1 MAPSFFS
8 KLNHI
13 RQAGLAAILATLA
26 VLGLAVMTVSSLT
39 LITLTE
45 KKIAGNIVYSAQ
57 AYYVAESGIE
67 DSLYRIIKGKNYF
80 ASNSME
86 VASSSATIS
95 VSDVGSQRII
105 RVNGEE
111 NNRFRNLQINLNV
124 NNQAVS
130 FHYGAQVGEGGLI
143 MSNNS
148 QVSGSVY
155 SNGPI
160 SGGNGAIITGD
171 VYVASLPGNVDQSWS
186 DNNSDFIFGKEGNP
200 IDAAQSFQPSISDKL
215 LKVSLYLKKVG
226 SPSDKTVRIL
236 TDNNGQPSKNL
247 VTSGAYG
254 TLQGSQV
261 SQSAYGWID
270 VALAAP
276 PNLSVNT
283 KYWIVVDSS
292 ADVNNYFLWAKDSTD
307 SYSNNT
313 GKYSPNW
320 NASSPVWS
328 LAGGDLNFKVWLG
341 SVPNSL
347 SGLSIGG
354 NAHANTI
361 NNCAIT
367 DDAYY
372 QVLSVSTVGGT
383 QYPNSPD
390 PAIEQMPI
398 SESEIADW
406 KVEAE
411 AGGTIGS
418 YSLTNGAIA
427 SLGPKKING
436 NLVVSNNADLTIT
449 GTVYVTGSISLSNG
463 VKLRLGAN
471 YGNLSGVVLS
481 TGPITVS
488 NNTVFYTN
496 GAGTYLMLLSDAT
509 GAAINISNNAN
520 TVIFYASQG
529 TVNISNNAILKEVTA
544 YQINLSNGAQIIYE
558 SGLASAKFS
567 SGSGASWAIAN
578 WQEVP

>member
-1 MAPSFFS
+1 MNIKPLKKQIF
-8 KLNHI
+8 
-13 RQAGLAAILATLA
+13 RQSGFAALLSTMI
-26 VLGLAVMTVSSLT
+26 VMTIVLIVIASLSLVT
-39 LITLTE
+39 IIE
-45 KKIAGNIVYSAQ
+45 QKISANIVHSAQ
-57 AYYVAESGIE
+57 AYYAAESGIE
-67 DSLYRIIKGKNYF
+67 DSLYRIIKEKNYF

-95 VSDVGSQRII
+95 ISDVGSQKII
-105 RVNGEE
+105 QVNGEE
-111 NNRFRNLQINLNV
+111 NNRFRNLQIKLNI
-124 NNQAVS
+124 NNQEVS

-148 QVSGSVY
+148 RISGNVY

-160 SGGNGAIITGD
+160 SGGNGAIVTDD
-171 VYVASLPGNVDQSWS
+171 VYVASLPGTIDQSWS
-186 DNNSDFIFGKEGNP
+186 VNDSDFIFGKEGNP
-200 IDAAQSFQPSISDKL
+200 IDAAQSFKPSLNDKL
-215 LKVSLYLKKVG
+215 LKISLYLKKVG

-254 TLQGSQV
+254 TLRASQV
-261 SQSAYGWID
+261 SQNVYGWID
-270 VALAAP
+270 VALTAP
-276 PNLSVNT
+276 PNLSANT
-283 KYWIVVDSS
+283 KYWIVIDSS

-307 SYSNNT
+307 SYNNNT

-320 NASSPVWS
+320 NAGSPVWS
-328 LAGGDLNFKVWLG
+328 LAGGDLNFKAWLG
-341 SVPNSL
+341 STPNSL
-347 SGLSIGG
+347 SNLSIGG

-367 DDAYY
+367 GDAYY
-372 QVLSVSTVGGT
+372 QVISGSTVGGA

-406 KVEAE
+406 KVKAE
-411 AGGTIGS
+411 AGGAIGS
-418 YSLTNGAIA
+418 YSLTNGATA

-436 NLVVSNNADLTIT
+436 DLIVSNNADLTIT
-449 GTVYVTGSISLSNG
+449 GTIYVTGSISLSNG
-463 VKLRLGAN
+463 AKLRLGAN
-471 YGNLSGVVLS
+471 YGELSGVVLS
-481 TGPITVS
+481 AGPITVS
-488 NNTVFYTN
+488 NNAVFYTN

-509 GAAINISNNAN
+509 GTAVNISNNAN
-520 TVIFYASQG
+520 TVIFYASRG
-529 TVNISNNAILKEVTA
+529 TINISNNALLKEVTA

-567 SGSGASWAIAN
+567 SGSGASWSIDD
-578 WQEVP
+578 WKEVP